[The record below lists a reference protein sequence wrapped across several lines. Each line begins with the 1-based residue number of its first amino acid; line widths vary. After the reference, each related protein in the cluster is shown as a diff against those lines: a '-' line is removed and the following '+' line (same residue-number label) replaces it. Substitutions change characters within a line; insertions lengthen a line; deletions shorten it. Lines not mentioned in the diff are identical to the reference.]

1 MEIEFERIDKL
12 IIDALREDLGDAGDL
27 TTDSIVPSDL
37 KGEGVLVALEEG
49 VVAGLP
55 VAKRVF
61 RMVDSEIEFVY
72 VIKDGDKV
80 KENTTIGRVQGSL
93 GSILKAERTALNFL
107 QRISGI
113 ATTASKFVHAV
124 EGTGA
129 VILDTRKTTPCMRIL
144 EKYGVKIG
152 GGRNHR
158 FGLYDMVLIK
168 DNHIDAAGGVRE
180 AVERCINNLKK
191 KKIKTKIEVETRNL
205 KEVKEALDLPVDR
218 IMLDNMEIETIREAV
233 RIIDHRVEVEASGN
247 VSLKNV
253 RSIAETGVDYIS
265 IGALTHSVKALDISL
280 RISGSKVS

>member
-27 TTDSIVPSDL
+27 TTDSIVPSAL